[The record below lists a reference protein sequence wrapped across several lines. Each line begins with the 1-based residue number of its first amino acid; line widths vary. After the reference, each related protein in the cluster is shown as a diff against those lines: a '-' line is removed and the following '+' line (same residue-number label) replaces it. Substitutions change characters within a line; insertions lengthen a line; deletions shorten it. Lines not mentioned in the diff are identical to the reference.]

1 MIVDTFLVYQFIKKL
16 ITPFNQM
23 SAYERGLIDQDGNF
37 LKKRKYFSSDDKKVL
52 GLFDIMIIN
61 LKKLIAKIPG
71 GNTRIATIAAAL
83 MLLRSDPKKLRE
95 ETIVNEMFELE
106 EKLHATIRELELMED
121 ASAPVNV
128 TAGVAGLHPDSIGVP
143 RKAAKKYLAKNI
155 ADVKRSTMKAAGTP
169 TNPLALMKR
178 GLLTSLGLTKNK

>member
-16 ITPFNQM
+16 ITPFDQTK
-23 SAYERGLIDQDGNF
+23 AFERGLIDQNGNF
-37 LKKRKYFSSDDKKVL
+37 LKKRKYFSPDDKKVL

-83 MLLRSDPKKLRE
+83 MLLRSDPKKLKE
-95 ETIVNEMFELE
+95 ETIVDEMFDLE
-106 EKLHATIRELELMED
+106 EKLHATIKELELLED
-121 ASAPVNV
+121 GTAAVNA
-128 TAGVAGLHPDSIGVP
+128 TAGIAGLRPDSIGVP
-143 RKAAKKYLAKNI
+143 RKAAKKYIAKNI
-155 ADVKRSTMKAAGTP
+155 ANVKRSTMKAAGIP
-169 TNPLALMKR
+169 TNPLSLIKR

>member
-23 SAYERGLIDQDGNF
+23 SAYERGLIDQDGSF
-37 LKKRKYFSSDDKKVL
+37 LKKRKYFSSDDKKAL

-83 MLLRSDPKKLRE
+83 MLLRSDPKKLKE

-106 EKLHATIRELELMED
+106 EKLHATIKELEQMED
-121 ASAPVNV
+121 TSAPVNA
-128 TAGVAGLHPDSIGVP
+128 TAGVAGLRPDSIGVT
-143 RKAAKKYLAKNI
+143 RKAAKKYIAKNI
-155 ADVKRSTMKAAGTP
+155 ANVKRSTMTAAGIP

-178 GLLTSLGLTKNK
+178 GLLTSLGLTKNR

>member
-16 ITPFNQM
+16 ITPFNQTQ
-23 SAYERGLIDQDGNF
+23 AFERGLIDQNGNF

-83 MLLRSDPKKLRE
+83 MLLRSDPKKLKE
-95 ETIVNEMFELE
+95 ETIINEMFELE
-106 EKLHATIRELELMED
+106 EKLHATIKELELMED
-121 ASAPVNV
+121 GTAPVNA

-143 RKAAKKYLAKNI
+143 RKAAKKYIAKNI
-155 ADVKRSTMKAAGTP
+155 ANVKRSTMTAAGIP
-169 TNPLALMKR
+169 TSPLALMKR
-178 GLLTSLGLTKNK
+178 GLLTSMGLTKIR